1 MKKILLVFLI
11 TICFQNTNALN
22 IENIIVSPINEG
34 INIHLRTREASL
46 FYYHAYEYNI
56 TDNVITLKVCY
67 IPGLQST
74 LTFLENDFQIPL
86 DNTNIIDYNLIVNIY
101 YMNSSFS
108 CDYQIIKDFESL
120 PFTSPLN
127 TAVSLSS
134 TEFEN
139 NKISFTLFPNPT
151 TGILNFN
158 QKIITANTINIF
170 DQLGRLVKTLYSIDS
185 GLMDIKDLDDGI
197 YLVEINTVKE
207 KITRKIVLKK

>member
-74 LTFLENDFQIPL
+74 LTF
-86 DNTNIIDYNLIVNIY
+86 
-101 YMNSSFS
+101 
-108 CDYQIIKDFESL
+108 
-120 PFTSPLN
+120 
-127 TAVSLSS
+127 
-134 TEFEN
+134 
-139 NKISFTLFPNPT
+139 
-151 TGILNFN
+151 
-158 QKIITANTINIF
+158 
-170 DQLGRLVKTLYSIDS
+170 
-185 GLMDIKDLDDGI
+185 
-197 YLVEINTVKE
+197 
-207 KITRKIVLKK
+207 